1 MDPGSPVSLRS
12 GRRQFPW
19 TSKQRLDHRPSF
31 NVLGSR
37 SVPVSDDQAFELV
50 VEAVRKALETQ
61 QHAEKE
67 SALDT
72 DINNG
77 ITINLSGKKIG
88 ALTDSIIKVVP
99 RDIQRLAL
107 TENMLSKIPLEFS
120 TFSSLRYLNARDNC
134 IKSFPPV
141 IFLLPRLEI
150 LDLSVNKIQMLPE
163 DISKLTSLKVLAI
176 RENLLQEV
184 PACIA
189 DMTLLQV
196 FKVEGNPLNQKLR
209 RILTSHRSST
219 KMTSEPANL
228 AEIAVTTRIK
238 QYLKDSSPSTTI
250 IHAMGELAYP
260 PSPITD
266 QPKHASRSSRPGR
279 FPVKIRESHSQP
291 SNPPPSPIAFHS
303 KAFSQQSSA
312 PRSPCLI
319 PPTIT
324 EVRDP
329 SQRAARGLSI
339 QTDNIYPIPQ
349 VKLPLWNPL
358 QSPMMVERPRRV
370 SFGAEPHRPGYQ
382 ERTSNT
388 ANLRKRNV
396 LAALAVQP
404 SRPLADEPLLG
415 MARTL
420 YLSLNQLHL
429 PLQALAG
436 LAADLPNRRS
446 ALELAIE
453 KATFDLNI
461 LGQLIQKH
469 SVLSQQG
476 LEEADRNIIGRTC
489 DGLINNYMAV
499 CSQVV
504 ANLDSLVDRGDPR
517 FVRNLISLMY
527 SSVMSFRGEFMPN
540 LRSEASDYKRTVRPN
555 RSSKAQMG
563 LGICQSSRHVTSRR
577 LKPLTVTP
585 PESETEAE
593 AVPDRRRE
601 REHLDLVQAVTQ
613 RSCRLVLD
621 TLPGLNQQIR
631 GSLSEILTQE
641 PKPHMI
647 DTYQLLYT
655 SCSRMIEQASC
666 LEKNLPAVMRGDC
679 LNSRFRS
686 ICYEYVEAW
695 TQLGALIKSSHPVV
709 AFPAETM
716 KAFQQIQRS
725 VKEVTGLTM
734 NPKSTPVESPTSPRS
749 DVFLYSTSTPIT
761 PMQASIG
768 PAIEILSIHSP

>member
-19 TSKQRLDHRPSF
+19 TSKPRLNHRPSF

-37 SVPVSDDQAFELV
+37 SVPVSDDQAFELA
-50 VEAVRKALETQ
+50 VEAVRKAVETQ

-67 SALDT
+67 PTLDT

-77 ITINLSGKKIG
+77 MTINLSGKKIG

-107 TENMLSKIPLEFS
+107 TENMLSNIPLRLS

-150 LDLSVNKIQMLPE
+150 LDLSVNKIQVLPE
-163 DISKLTSLKVLAI
+163 DISKLTSLRVLAI
-176 RENLLQEV
+176 RENFLQEF
-184 PACIA
+184 PASIA

-196 FKVEGNPLNQKLR
+196 LKVEGNPLNQKLR
-209 RILTSHRSST
+209 RILTSRQSST
-219 KMTSEPANL
+219 KMASEPANL

-238 QYLKDSSPSTTI
+238 QYLKDSNPSTTI
-250 IHAMGELAYP
+250 IHPLGELRYP

-266 QPKHASRSSRPGR
+266 QPKHPSRSSRPGR
-279 FPVKIRESHSQP
+279 FPVKVRESHSQP
-291 SNPPPSPIAFHS
+291 SNPPPSPIALHS
-303 KAFSQQSSA
+303 KAFSQQSIA

-324 EVRDP
+324 EGGESP
-329 SQRAARGLSI
+329 QRAARGLSI
-339 QTDNIYPIPQ
+339 QTGSIYPSPRI
-349 VKLPLWNPL
+349 KRPLWNQL
-358 QSPMMVERPRRV
+358 QSPMTVERPRRV
-370 SFGAEPHRPGYQ
+370 SFGAEPHRPAYQ
-382 ERTSNT
+382 ERTSDI
-388 ANLRKRNV
+388 ANSGKRSI
-396 LAALAVQP
+396 LGALAMQP
-404 SRPLADEPLLG
+404 SPPLAGEPLLG

-420 YLSLNQLHL
+420 YLSINQLHL
-429 PLQALAG
+429 PLQALAS
-436 LAADLPNRRS
+436 LASDVPNRRS
-446 ALELAIE
+446 ALELTIE

-476 LEEADRNIIGRTC
+476 LEEADRNIIGHTC
-489 DGLINNYMAV
+489 ADLINNYMAV

-504 ANLDSLVDRGDPR
+504 TNLDRLVDRGDPR

-527 SSVMSFRGEFMPN
+527 SSVMSFRGEFMPYFQ
-540 LRSEASDYKRTVRPN
+540 SEASDYKRTVRPN
-555 RSSKAQMG
+555 RSLKAQMG
-563 LGICQSSRHVTSRR
+563 LGIRQSPRHVTSRPP
-577 LKPLTVTP
+577 KPLTVTP
-585 PESETEAE
+585 PESETEPD
-593 AVPDRRRE
+593 AVSDRRRE
-601 REHLDLVQAVTQ
+601 WEYVDLVQTVLQ
-613 RSCRLVLD
+613 RSFRLVLD
-621 TLPGLNQQIR
+621 TLPSLNQQIR

-641 PKPHMI
+641 PRPHMI

-655 SCSRMIEQASC
+655 SCSRMIEQASS
-666 LEKNLPAVMRGDC
+666 LEKHLPALSGDC
-679 LNSRFRS
+679 LNGRFGP

-709 AFPAETM
+709 AFPPETM
-716 KAFQQIQRS
+716 RAFQQIQRS
-725 VKEVTGLTM
+725 VKEVTSLTM
-734 NPKSTPVESPTSPRS
+734 NPKPTPVESPTSPRS
-749 DVFLYSTSTPIT
+749 DVSMFSASTPIT

>member
-19 TSKQRLDHRPSF
+19 TSRQRLNHRPSF

-37 SVPVSDDQAFELV
+37 SVPISDDQAFQLV
-50 VEAVRKALETQ
+50 LEAVRKALDTE
-61 QHAEKE
+61 QHVEKE

-72 DINNG
+72 DINQG
-77 ITINLSGKKIG
+77 MTINLSGKKIG
-88 ALTDSIIKVVP
+88 VLTDSIIKIVP

-107 TENMLSKIPLEFS
+107 PENMLSNIPLEFS

-141 IFLLPRLEI
+141 TFFLPRLEI
-150 LDLSVNKIQMLPE
+150 LDLSVNKIQALPE
-163 DISKLTSLKVLAI
+163 DISKVTSLKVLAI
-176 RENLLQEV
+176 RDNLLQEV

-219 KMTSEPANL
+219 KTISEPVNL

-238 QYLKDSSPSTTI
+238 QYLKDSNPSTTI
-250 IHAMGELAYP
+250 THPMGELRYP

-266 QPKHASRSSRPGR
+266 QPKRSSRSSRPGR
-279 FPVKIRESHSQP
+279 FPVKVRESHSQP

-303 KAFSQQSSA
+303 KAFSQQSFA
-312 PRSPCLI
+312 LRSPCLI

-324 EVRDP
+324 EVGDAP
-329 SQRAARGLSI
+329 QRAARGLSI
-339 QTDNIYPIPQ
+339 QTGNIYPTAQ
-349 VKLPLWNPL
+349 VKHPPWNPL
-358 QSPMMVERPRRV
+358 QSPVMIQRPRRV
-370 SFGAEPHRPGYQ
+370 TFGAEPHRPGDQ

-388 ANLRKRNV
+388 VNSRKRSV

-420 YLSLNQLHL
+420 YLSVNQLHL
-429 PLQALAG
+429 PLQALSGIAS
-436 LAADLPNRRS
+436 DVPNRRS
-446 ALELAIE
+446 ALQLTIE

-476 LEEADRNIIGRTC
+476 LEEADRNIIRHTC
-489 DGLINNYMAV
+489 ADLVNNYMAV

-504 ANLDSLVDRGDPR
+504 TNLDRLVDRGDPR

-527 SSVMSFRGEFMPN
+527 SSVMGFRGEFMQHSQ
-540 LRSEASDYKRTVRPN
+540 SEDSDYKMTVRPN
-555 RSSKAQMG
+555 RSSTAQTG
-563 LGICQSSRHVTSRR
+563 LGIRQSPRHITSRP

-585 PESETEAE
+585 PESETEPD

-601 REHLDLVQAVTQ
+601 WERLDLIRTVLQ

-621 TLPGLNQQIR
+621 TLPNLSQQIT
-631 GSLSEILTQE
+631 GGLSQILMLE

-647 DTYQLLYT
+647 DTYQLLFT
-655 SCSRMIEQASC
+655 SCSRMIERAGC

-679 LNSRFRS
+679 LNRRFGS

-695 TQLGALIKSSHPVV
+695 TQLGALIRSSHPMV
-709 AFPAETM
+709 AFPPETM
-716 KAFQQIQRS
+716 KALQQIQRS
-725 VKEVTGLTM
+725 VKEVTSLTV
-734 NPKSTPVESPTSPRS
+734 NPKRTPVESPTSPRS
-749 DVFLYSTSTPIT
+749 DVSLSSAPAPIT

-768 PAIEILSIHSP
+768 PAFELLSMRSP

>member
-19 TSKQRLDHRPSF
+19 TSKQRLNHRPSF

-37 SVPVSDDQAFELV
+37 SVPVSEDQAFELV
-50 VEAVRKALETQ
+50 VEAVRKALETR

-72 DINNG
+72 DINNSM
-77 ITINLSGKKIG
+77 TINLSGKKIG
-88 ALTDSIIKVVP
+88 ALTESIIKVVP

-107 TENMLSKIPLEFS
+107 TENMLSNIPLEFS

-150 LDLSVNKIQMLPE
+150 LDLSVNKIQVLPE

-184 PACIA
+184 PDCIA

-219 KMTSEPANL
+219 KMTPEPANL

-238 QYLKDSSPSTTI
+238 QYLKDSNPSTTI
-250 IHAMGELAYP
+250 IHPLGELRYP
-260 PSPITD
+260 QSPITD
-266 QPKHASRSSRPGR
+266 QPKHPSKSSRPGR
-279 FPVKIRESHSQP
+279 FPVKVREGHSQP

-303 KAFSQQSSA
+303 KAFSQQSFA

-324 EVRDP
+324 EAGDS

-339 QTDNIYPIPQ
+339 QTGNFHPTPQ
-349 VKLPLWNPL
+349 VKHPLWNPL

-370 SFGAEPHRPGYQ
+370 SFGAELHRPSYQ
-382 ERTSNT
+382 ERTSNIV
-388 ANLRKRNV
+388 NSRKRSV
-396 LAALAVQP
+396 LAALVVQP

-420 YLSLNQLHL
+420 YLSINQLHL

-436 LAADLPNRRS
+436 LASDVPNRRS
-446 ALELAIE
+446 ALELTIE

-476 LEEADRNIIGRTC
+476 LEEADRNIIGHTC
-489 DGLINNYMAV
+489 DDLINNYMAV

-504 ANLDSLVDRGDPR
+504 TNLDRLVDGGDPR

-527 SSVMSFRGEFMPN
+527 SSVMSFRGEFTQNPQ
-540 LRSEASDYKRTVRPN
+540 SEDSDYKRTVRPN
-555 RSSKAQMG
+555 RAPKAQMG
-563 LGICQSSRHVTSRR
+563 LGIPESPRHVTSRR
-577 LKPLTVTP
+577 VKPLTVTP
-585 PESETEAE
+585 PESETEAD
-593 AVPDRRRE
+593 AVSDRRRE
-601 REHLDLVQAVTQ
+601 GEYLGLVQAGLQ

-641 PKPHMI
+641 PKPHMV

-666 LEKNLPAVMRGDC
+666 LKKNLPAVTRGDR

-695 TQLGALIKSSHPVV
+695 TQLGALIKSSHPVI
-709 AFPAETM
+709 AFPPETM

-734 NPKSTPVESPTSPRS
+734 NPKPTLVESPTSPRS
-749 DVFLYSTSTPIT
+749 DVSLYSTSTPIT

-768 PAIEILSIHSP
+768 PAIEILSTHSP